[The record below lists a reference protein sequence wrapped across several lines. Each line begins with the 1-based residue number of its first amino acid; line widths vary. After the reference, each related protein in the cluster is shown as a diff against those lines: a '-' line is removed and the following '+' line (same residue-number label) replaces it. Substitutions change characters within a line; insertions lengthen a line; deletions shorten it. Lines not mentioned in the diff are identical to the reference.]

1 MPTQQITYLGFEMN
15 SCDMSITLTPERKH
29 KLREACLAL
38 LRQTKV
44 KIRTVACCI
53 GLMVASFLAVQ
64 MGPLH
69 YKALEES
76 KKKALKDNNGNW
88 EKNMQISVKGK
99 TELQWWIDHILEQKA
114 PIQRAD
120 PSVTLKTDSS
130 LSGWGALRTDTGQ
143 KAQGLWGENEK
154 YHHENYLELSA
165 ILLGL
170 KSLLN
175 NTENTHIRVMTDN
188 TTAVSCLN
196 KQGSKSV
203 FE

>member
-38 LRQTKV
+38 FRQTKV

-69 YKALEES
+69 YKALEEP

-88 EKNMQISVKGK
+88 EKNMQISEKGQ
-99 TELQWWIDHILEQKA
+99 TELKWRIDHILEQKA
-114 PIQRAD
+114 PI
-120 PSVTLKTDSS
+120 
-130 LSGWGALRTDTGQ
+130 
-143 KAQGLWGENEK
+143 
-154 YHHENYLELSA
+154 
-165 ILLGL
+165 
-170 KSLLN
+170 
-175 NTENTHIRVMTDN
+175 
-188 TTAVSCLN
+188 
-196 KQGSKSV
+196 
-203 FE
+203 